1 MKRNNILKEGD
12 KKMKKEYDF
21 SKAVQGK
28 FYRPIEQIEVPVYL
42 DKEVKAFFSKK
53 AAEKKVKLEK
63 IVNSVLRKEM
73 EMLKEIG
80 A

>member
-1 MKRNNILKEGD
+1 MVAVPLTGSLRKEGIE
-12 KKMKKEYDF
+12 MKKEYDF

-53 AAEKKVKLEK
+53 AAEKK
-63 IVNSVLRKEM
+63 
-73 EMLKEIG
+73 
-80 A
+80 